1 MPMCIRCGRE
11 VDRLVDGRLCPSC
24 YLELYGFG
32 RPPAK
37 LQLVVCTRCGSYR
50 YQGRWFPHPGD
61 GRLEDVAALV
71 FQASFKPAEHTEY
84 YRVENI
90 DIDYD
95 AGNAI
100 VQVMGRLHGMND
112 EKGIVYT
119 VPVVI
124 QKRICPVCFQ
134 KAAGV
139 PTAIVQ
145 VRSYSGRLSEEDR
158 LAVEEVIDE
167 LGNSIEEAILSVD
180 ELREGID
187 LKMLDQN
194 AARSLAA
201 KLRSRLAA
209 KVKESHKVVGR
220 RNDGRRVSRLT
231 LSVRLPFFKPGTLVE
246 YQGVL
251 ARVEE
256 IDRGYVLVRQLGSS
270 KLHRLTVEE
279 AWRLLREPRLDD
291 HRRVLVVALEPGWI
305 HLQYL
310 DGSYEYLEI
319 PRRDTSVEGEL
330 SEGMEAELLVHN
342 NHYYLLPRR

>member
-1 MPMCIRCGRE
+1 MPMCVRCGRE
-11 VDRLVDGRLCPSC
+11 VDKLVDGRLCPKC

-37 LQLVVCTRCGSYR
+37 LQLAVCTRCGSYR
-50 YQGRWFPHPGD
+50 YQGRWFPTPGD
-61 GRLEDVAALV
+61 GGLEDVAALV
-71 FQASFKPAEHTEY
+71 FQASFKPTEYTEY
-84 YRVENI
+84 YRVE
-90 DIDYD
+90 DVEIDYD
-95 AGNAI
+95 AEQAL
-100 VQVMGRLHGMND
+100 VRVAGRLQGMEHED
-112 EKGIVYT
+112 TIVYSM
-119 VPVVI
+119 PVVV
-124 QKRICPVCFQ
+124 QKQICPVCFQ
-134 KAAGV
+134 RAAGV

-145 VRSYSGRLSEEDR
+145 IRGYDGRLSEDDR
-158 LAVEEVIDE
+158 IAVEEIIDE
-167 LGNSIEEAILSVD
+167 LGESIEDVIISVD

-194 AARSLAA
+194 AARNLAA
-201 KLRSRLAA
+201 RLRSRLAA
-209 KVKESHKVVGR
+209 RVKESHKVVGR

-246 YQGVL
+246 YQGSL

-270 KLHRLTVEE
+270 RLHRLTVEE
-279 AWRLLREPRLDD
+279 AWRQLHRPRLDD

-319 PRRDTSVEGEL
+319 PRRDTSIEGKL
-330 SEGMEAELLVHN
+330 KEGVEAELLIHN
-342 NHYYLLPRR
+342 NRYYLLPRY